1 MGIHSEYLQ
10 THVFSTAMRE
20 QHILTM
26 CSYNV
31 NYDLVITLESALMKF
46 SLEMDGVSMGSV
58 EAKFS

>member
-1 MGIHSEYLQ
+1 MAAII
-10 THVFSTAMRE
+10 RE
-20 QHILTM
+20 QVMVLTG

-58 EAKFS
+58 EAKFN